1 MEGLV
6 SGAESCVR
14 AATRETSVAA
24 AGLGAEEV
32 GWTRRRP
39 VVVGKEEAS
48 CQPADDTGRSADGEV
63 MRRRVGTLGAE
74 LEVGAEAR
82 RRPVVGMAAGEL
94 AEEAGEAEDPEEA
107 ETVCPVGRAVL
118 RRVGPS
124 GAPGKRWLPEAGAA
138 V

>member
-24 AGLGAEEV
+24 AGSGAEEV

-39 VVVGKEEAS
+39 VVVGREEAS

-82 RRPVVGMAAGEL
+82 RRPVVGMAAGE
-94 AEEAGEAEDPEEA
+94 PEED
-107 ETVCPVGRAVL
+107 
-118 RRVGPS
+118 
-124 GAPGKRWLPEAGAA
+124 AA
-138 V
+138 VGVGAGGYS

>member
-39 VVVGKEEAS
+39 VVVGREEAS

-94 AEEAGEAEDPEEA
+94 AEEDAG
-107 ETVCPVGRAVL
+107 VG
-118 RRVGPS
+118 VG
-124 GAPGKRWLPEAGAA
+124 AGAWA
-138 V
+138 GSWA

>member
-24 AGLGAEEV
+24 SGSGAEEEV

-39 VVVGKEEAS
+39 VVVGREEAS

-82 RRPVVGMAAGEL
+82 RRPVVGMTAGEL
-94 AEEAGEAEDPEEA
+94 AEED
-107 ETVCPVGRAVL
+107 
-118 RRVGPS
+118 
-124 GAPGKRWLPEAGAA
+124 AA
-138 V
+138 VGVGAGGYS

>member
-6 SGAESCVR
+6 SGTESCVR

-24 AGLGAEEV
+24 AGSGAEEV
-32 GWTRRRP
+32 GWTRRRL
-39 VVVGKEEAS
+39 VVVGKEDAS

-82 RRPVVGMAAGEL
+82 LRPVVGMAAGEL
-94 AEEAGEAEDPEEA
+94 AEED
-107 ETVCPVGRAVL
+107 
-118 RRVGPS
+118 
-124 GAPGKRWLPEAGAA
+124 AA
-138 V
+138 VGVGAGGCS

>member
-14 AATRETSVAA
+14 AATRENSVAA
-24 AGLGAEEV
+24 AGLGAKEV

-94 AEEAGEAEDPEEA
+94 AEED
-107 ETVCPVGRAVL
+107 
-118 RRVGPS
+118 
-124 GAPGKRWLPEAGAA
+124 AA
-138 V
+138 VGVGAGGYS

>member
-82 RRPVVGMAAGEL
+82 RRLVVGMAAGEL
-94 AEEAGEAEDPEEA
+94 AEED
-107 ETVCPVGRAVL
+107 
-118 RRVGPS
+118 
-124 GAPGKRWLPEAGAA
+124 AA
-138 V
+138 VGVGAGGYS